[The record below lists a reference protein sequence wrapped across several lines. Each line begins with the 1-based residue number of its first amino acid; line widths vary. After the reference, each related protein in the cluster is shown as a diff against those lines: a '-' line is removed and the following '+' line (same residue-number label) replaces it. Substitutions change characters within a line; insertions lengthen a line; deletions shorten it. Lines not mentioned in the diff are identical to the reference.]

1 MSQKFSIPSLDI
13 KSFSPEIPEH
23 LFDKYREVN
32 RLIIIGNGFDI
43 AHGLKSSY
51 QDFIHDYCIRVI
63 TQLVHSLAYKDF
75 FLEISA
81 PATFSDAS
89 GYVLKLTG
97 EQALNQLMKLEQH
110 SSGIKVLW
118 KSDFFFNTLTEVHIK
133 KWVDIEVLYYDHLK
147 DLVSKKKEKEI
158 ASLNQS
164 FDFLRDLTTNYL
176 IKISNEVKIP
186 IDNGI
191 QEQFEEK
198 IQRRDCE
205 SGTIETDMDP
215 CSVCILNFNYTQVAQ
230 HYLKFFD
237 KSDWQHISIHGQLE
251 GDDIKNQSPIFGY
264 GDELDEGYK
273 EFEAGSNDLTLTH
286 LKSFKYLEF
295 SNYRRLIEF
304 IEAKPYQI
312 QIFGH
317 SCGLSDRTLL
327 NTVFE
332 NSNCISIKSFYYK
345 WGNGD
350 DFVQRG
356 YAISRT
362 FKSKASLRAK
372 VVNKEF
378 CQPMSQPRN

>member
-1 MSQKFSIPSLDI
+1 MPVSQKFSIPSLDI

-51 QDFIHDYCIRVI
+51 QDFIHDYCIQVI
-63 TQLVHSLAYKDF
+63 THLVHRLEYKDS

-81 PATFSDAS
+81 PAPFSDRA
-89 GYVLKLTG
+89 LKLTG
-97 EQALNQLMKLEQH
+97 EEALSHLLKLNQH
-110 SSGIKVLW
+110 SSGIRVLW
-118 KSDFFFNTLTEVHIK
+118 KSDFFFNTLSEVYLK
-133 KWVDIEVLYYDHLK
+133 KWVDIEILYYSHLK
-147 DLVSKKKEKEI
+147 NLVSKKKEKEI
-158 ASLNQS
+158 DLLNQS
-164 FDFLRDLTTNYL
+164 FDYLRELTTKYL
-176 IKISNEVKIP
+176 LKVSNDLNIKF
-186 IDNGI
+186 DNGI

-198 IQRRDCE
+198 IQMRDCE
-205 SGTIETDMDP
+205 SGTIEIDMNP
-215 CSVCILNFNYTQVAQ
+215 SSTCVLNFNYTQIAQ
-230 HYLKFFD
+230 RYLEFFE

-251 GDDIKNQSPIFGY
+251 GDDINKQSPIFGY

-273 EFEAGSNDLTLTH
+273 NFEAGSNDLTLKH
-286 LKSFKYLEF
+286 LKTFKYLEF
-295 SNYRRLIEF
+295 SNYRRLLEF

-332 NSNCISIKSFYYK
+332 NSNCISIKSFYHK